1 MQKIYR
7 KQYLQIEQDR
17 VYKEID
23 NFKKNETDTLEKT
36 LKGLQTSKEVDDA
49 RLKKHQ
55 EELVNIKQDYVK
67 HKDETIQFL
76 VESLLDVD
84 LVVPD
89 VVIGKFAAKVLG
101 KTV

>member
-1 MQKIYR
+1 M
-7 KQYLQIEQDR
+7 
-17 VYKEID
+17 
-23 NFKKNETDTLEKT
+23 
-36 LKGLQTSKEVDDA
+36 KGLQTSKEVDDA

-55 EELVNIKQDYVK
+55 EELSNIKQDYVK
-67 HKDETIQFL
+67 NKDETIKFL

-89 VVIGKFAAKVLG
+89 VIIGKFAAKVLG

>member
-1 MQKIYR
+1 M
-7 KQYLQIEQDR
+7 
-17 VYKEID
+17 
-23 NFKKNETDTLEKT
+23 
-36 LKGLQTSKEVDDA
+36 KGLQTSKEVDDA